1 MSVEDIIRASFDKDP
16 TAVAAAFNS
25 AIKDKLMSALE
36 TRRDQIAS
44 SMYGSAEEDVEAS
57 DEELDNSDIEDDE
70 DENT

>member
-16 TAVAAAFNS
+16 TAVATAFNS

-36 TRRDQIAS
+36 ARRDQIAS